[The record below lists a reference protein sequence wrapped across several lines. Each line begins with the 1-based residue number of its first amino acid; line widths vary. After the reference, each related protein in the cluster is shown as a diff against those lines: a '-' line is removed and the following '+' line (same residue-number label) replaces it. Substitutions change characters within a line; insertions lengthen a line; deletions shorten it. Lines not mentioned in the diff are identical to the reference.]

1 MMQQSKMV
9 SKSRD
14 LQEKEKRISSCQED
28 LDMLI
33 LEKVENQE
41 EYARCTEEWKAKQNQ
56 VEMGRDADAKVMEL
70 NQQQIALNQEY
81 NRLRQLFVKNQKER
95 SERRDLAMV
104 GFHGLA

>member
-1 MMQQSKMV
+1 
-9 SKSRD
+9 
-14 LQEKEKRISSCQED
+14 
-28 LDMLI
+28 MLL

-41 EYARCTEEWKAKQNQ
+41 EYSRCTEEWKAKQNR
-56 VEMGRDADAKVMEL
+56 VGAGMTVDAKVMEL

-104 GFHGLA
+104 ETEAVCDK